1 MIFRIKHKTVFK
13 YNNPPLSAIQKLDLT
28 PRNEKN
34 QKILNWDIDVN
45 GCSIELETYDY
56 QGNKVH
62 LCKTK
67 DDAREITIT
76 CSGRL
81 NIKDKRYCW
90 SHDDKVPLDLFK
102 YSSSNY
108 TKPGSGKKIL
118 LKYKKV

>member
-1 MIFRIKHKTVFK
+1 MIFRIKHKTIFK
-13 YNNPPLSAIQKLDLT
+13 YNNPPLSAIQKLRLT

-34 QKILNWDIDVN
+34 QKILNWDIDVK

-81 NIKDKRYCW
+81 NINDSKGIVGL
-90 SHDDKVPLDLFK
+90 HDDKIPLDLFK
-102 YSSSNY
+102 YTSSN
-108 TKPGSGKKIL
+108 
-118 LKYKKV
+118 

>member
-13 YNNPPLSAIQKLDLT
+13 YNNHPLSAIQKLRLT

-34 QKILNWDIDVN
+34 QKILNWDIDVK

-81 NIKDKRYCW
+81 NINDSKGIVGE
-90 SHDDKVPLDLFK
+90 HDDKVPLDLFK

-108 TKPGSGKKIL
+108 TKPGSGIKKYFQI
-118 LKYKKV
+118 